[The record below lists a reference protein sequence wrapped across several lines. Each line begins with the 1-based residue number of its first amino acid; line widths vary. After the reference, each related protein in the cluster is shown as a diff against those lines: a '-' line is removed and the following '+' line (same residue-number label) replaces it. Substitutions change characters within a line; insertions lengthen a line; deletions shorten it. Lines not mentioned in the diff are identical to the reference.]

1 MTDLATDLARLATA
15 DDLPLRGFLPLG
27 SFGVN
32 VAAGRPEYA
41 ATLDLLFRQ
50 RVTASPRRPDDAIA
64 ARLQLRPCA
73 ADDPLFTL
81 GRPVEDGAPAAWQ
94 ALDGGW
100 STLGT
105 GRFRVFL
112 RATRHPADVV
122 CLVREPQWSER
133 AFRDHLFEIV
143 CKVLFAFDR
152 FYVHA
157 AAVELHGRV
166 HVFVGRGS
174 FGKSTTCLTLARAG
188 ATILSEDHVL
198 FARDGDGFVVSGC
211 QETAR
216 VTEKTER
223 FLFPAPLDAAPE
235 AHTGVLKKEFRV
247 ADHFACRPYVDHG
260 FESIFFNHVGT
271 TFRIREM
278 PRQEAMLGL
287 FYMTKSFFR
296 ASRPADYDRYLDY
309 FAALVQGRSC
319 YELELSPDLGD
330 LAQLVRFLGA

>member
-1 MTDLATDLARLATA
+1 MTDLATELERLAAA

-32 VAAGRPEYA
+32 VTAGRPDYT

-50 RVTASPRRPDDAIA
+50 RVTDRPRRPDDAIA

-81 GRPVEDGAPAAWQ
+81 GGPVEDGAPAAWQ
-94 ALDGGW
+94 PLDGGW

-112 RATRHPADVV
+112 RAARPADVV

-133 AFRDHLFEIV
+133 AFRDHLFEVV

-174 FGKSTTCLTLARAG
+174 FGKSTTCLTLAKAG

-198 FARDGDGFVVSGC
+198 FARAGDGFVVSGC

-223 FLFPAPLDAAPE
+223 FLFDAPLDAPPE
-235 AHTGVLKKEFRV
+235 AHTGVVKKEFRV
-247 ADHFACRPYVDHG
+247 ADHFACRPYVDHD
-260 FESIFFNHVGT
+260 FDSVFFNHVGT

-296 ASRPADYDRYLDY
+296 ASRPEDYDRYLDY
-309 FAALVQGRSC
+309 FAALVRGRTC
-319 YELELSPDLGD
+319 HELELSPDLGD

>member
-1 MTDLATDLARLATA
+1 MTDLAADLARLAAA
-15 DDLPLRGFLPLG
+15 DDLPHRGFLPLG

-32 VAAGRPEYA
+32 VAAGRPAYTE
-41 ATLDLLFRQ
+41 TLDLLFRQ
-50 RVTASPRRPDDAIA
+50 RILASPRRPDERIA
-64 ARLQLRPCA
+64 ARLQLRPCDR
-73 ADDPLFTL
+73 DDPLFTL
-81 GRPVEDGAPAAWQ
+81 DRTIEDGAAAAWQ

-112 RATRHPADVV
+112 RAESHPAEVV

-133 AFRDHLFEIV
+133 AFRDHLFETV
-143 CKVLFAFDR
+143 CKVLFAFER

-157 AAVELHGRV
+157 AAVLLHDRV

-174 FGKSTTCLTLARAG
+174 FGKSTTCLTLAKAG

-198 FARDGDGFVVSGC
+198 FARDGDRFVVSGC

-223 FLFPAPLDAAPE
+223 FLFDAPLDAPPE

-247 ADHFACRPYVDHG
+247 ADHFACRPYVDHE
-260 FESIFFNHVGT
+260 FHSIFFNHVGE

-287 FYMTKSFFR
+287 FYMTRSFFR
-296 ASRPADYDRYLDY
+296 ASGTADYDRYLDY
-309 FAALVQGRSC
+309 FAALVRGRSC
-319 YELELSPDLGD
+319 YDLELSPDLTD
-330 LAQLVRFLGA
+330 LAQLARFLEG